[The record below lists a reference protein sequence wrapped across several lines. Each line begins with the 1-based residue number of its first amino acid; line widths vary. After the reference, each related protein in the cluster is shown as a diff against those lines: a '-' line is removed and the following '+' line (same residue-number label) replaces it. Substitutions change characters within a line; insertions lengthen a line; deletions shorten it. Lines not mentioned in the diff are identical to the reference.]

1 MQVISWLDSKRKTIW
16 LDLFRLGTSLNA
28 RCCLNVRF
36 LVERG
41 YGGTIYICRTLFPR
55 RVPVRRERPAPPQDC
70 RLSHFIDEPTILV
83 VTPCLVVHAVAQ
95 RTLPLPRRLV
105 AQTK

>member
-1 MQVISWLDSKRKTIW
+1 MQVISRLDSKRKTIW

-41 YGGTIYICRTLFPR
+41 YGGTIYICRTLFP
-55 RVPVRRERPAPPQDC
+55 PARAGAGRASSSAP
-70 RLSHFIDEPTILV
+70 RLPFVSLH
-83 VTPCLVVHAVAQ
+83 
-95 RTLPLPRRLV
+95 R
-105 AQTK
+105 